1 MTLRL
6 LAVAA
11 VGALSASV
19 ASAEYFCESLPDQDT
34 PHTFRTPLLNADQR
48 TVFAGDISYDCNHS
62 SGGVTYLQNLSYI
75 FDYSKNSTQN
85 QKVLGVLK
93 NDTFRLDMS
102 ASLG

>member
-48 TVFAGDISYDCNHS
+48 TVFAGDVSYACNHS
-62 SGGVTYLQNLSYI
+62 SGGVTYLQRCSSQEQESAFLEKRNR
-75 FDYSKNSTQN
+75 
-85 QKVLGVLK
+85 GVSR
-93 NDTFRLDMS
+93 RLRT
-102 ASLG
+102 AGLP